1 MTGTGSRSRSRSR
14 MLGVGLAT
22 AVLTMT
28 GCAAVPDLPGPM
40 PTSVVPTTGTGTAP
54 VNPGNLSP
62 DGFDSA
68 KRMAVRIRN
77 VSCDDVVRGTGFAI
91 DARTLITN
99 KHVVEGNRDIQL
111 STYDGRDV
119 SVTTSGTAE
128 LADLAIVRTAE
139 DLDAYPELAPADP
152 KPGDP
157 VTVVGYPN
165 GGALKATNGSVLQY
179 TSDPLNENLG
189 QVLLTDAP
197 VEPGSSG
204 SAALDPDGRVIGV
217 VYAKSSSGHS
227 YLVPVS
233 TLRNLLADEAG
244 FVSAPEPVC

>member
-1 MTGTGSRSRSRSR
+1 MRTVGSQPLRRLQT
-14 MLGVGLAT
+14 LGLGLVAT
-22 AVLTMT
+22 ALVMT
-28 GCAAVPDLPGPM
+28 GCAVVPDFPGPM
-40 PTSVVPTTGTGTAP
+40 PTSVVPAEGSGTAP

-68 KRMAVRIRN
+68 MRMAVRIRN
-77 VSCDDVVRGTGFAI
+77 VSCDDVIRGTGFAI

-99 KHVVEGNRDIQL
+99 KHVVEGNQDIQL

-119 SVTTSGTAE
+119 DVTTSGTAA
-128 LADLAIVRTAE
+128 LADLAVVRTAE
-139 DLDAYPELAPADP
+139 DLDAYPELAEADP
-152 KPGDP
+152 KPGDS

-165 GGALKATNGSVLQY
+165 GGALKATNGTVLEY

-204 SAALDPDGRVIGV
+204 SAALDPDGKVIGV
-217 VYAKSSSGHS
+217 VYAKNSNGLS
-227 YLVPVS
+227 YLVPVT
-233 TLRNLLADEAG
+233 TLRDLLADEAG
-244 FVSAPEPVC
+244 FVAAPEPVC